1 MRPRLI
7 IIAGLTAVLASGI
20 MYLIDYLI
28 FRDTRQ
34 FFIQL
39 VDNLAFIPIS
49 VFIVVVVLGRL
60 IARQEKL
67 QILHKLNMVVGAFFS
82 EVGNTLIHRLLNA
95 YERNEEI
102 SKSFSIDGSWTREHF
117 KSAIASSV
125 SIASEPDGHAINFE
139 ELKSFLTSKRQF
151 LLNLLENPNLMEH
164 DQFSDLLWAI
174 FHLAEE
180 LEARP
185 SVADLSGPDLN
196 HIEGDIGRVYGQLIS
211 QWLSYAEHL
220 KDTYPYLFSLT
231 VRMNPFLSQPLATIT

>member
-1 MRPRLI
+1 
-7 IIAGLTAVLASGI
+7 

-34 FFIQL
+34 LLIQL

-102 SKSFSIDGSWTREHF
+102 SKSFSIDGSWTRERF

-139 ELKSFLTSKRQF
+139 ELKAFLTSKRQF

-185 SVADLSGPDLN
+185 CVTGLSGPDLK

-231 VRMNPFLSQPLATIT
+231 VRMNPFLSHPSATIT

>member
-7 IIAGLTAVLASGI
+7 IISGLIAVLASGI
-20 MYLIDYLI
+20 IYLIDYLI

-34 FFIQL
+34 LFIQL

-117 KSAIASSV
+117 KSAIVSSV

-185 SVADLSGPDLN
+185 SVTDLSGPDLK

-231 VRMNPFLSQPLATIT
+231 VRMNPFLSHPSATIT

>member
-20 MYLIDYLI
+20 IYLIDYLI
-28 FRDTRQ
+28 FKDTRQ
-34 FFIQL
+34 LLIQL

-102 SKSFSIDGSWTREHF
+102 SKSFSIDGSWTRERF

-185 SVADLSGPDLN
+185 SVTDLSGPDLK

-231 VRMNPFLSQPLATIT
+231 VRMNPFLSHPSATIT